1 MNLIILLLFLIK
13 VDLIFLKRKDSEKVP
28 LYFSEEEKTK
38 ALACSFLLTTPIS
51 TEKNNKKQIRE
62 LLIKNGV
69 IKRKSGTKQKINIF
83 LISLCYRKIKDKIA
97 NDLLEEISENRKDI
111 LANKEL
117 AELFNISPNLNYK
130 KIQKTMDIVND
141 ILEQID
147 EDDSK
152 YIKYKDENMDDEEKK
167 KSDNTFSFKKII
179 NDIKEYFEDFEI
191 ETKTLY
197 GIVFSLSIII
207 ITIITC
213 LCKKKNK
220 IVNNKGERYRGKS
233 LIKENANNI
242 KVTNKL
248 FSINME

>member
-1 MNLIILLLFLIK
+1 MNLIILLLFLIN

-62 LLIKNGV
+62 LLIKNGI
-69 IKRKSGTKQKINIF
+69 IKRKSGTKQKINTF
-83 LISLCYRKIKDKIA
+83 LTSLCYRKIKDKTA
-97 NDLLEEISENRKDI
+97 NDLLEGISENRKNI
-111 LANKEL
+111 LTNKEL

-130 KIQKTMDIVND
+130 KIQKTMNIVND
-141 ILEQID
+141 ILEQIE

-152 YIKYKDENMDDEEKK
+152 YIKYKDENMDNEEKK
-167 KSDNTFSFKKII
+167 ENDNTFSFKNII
-179 NDIKEYFEDFEI
+179 NNVKEYFEDFEF

-197 GIVFSLSIII
+197 GIIFSLSIII
-207 ITIITC
+207 ITIIVC

-220 IVNNKGERYRGKS
+220 IVNNKGENYKGKS
-233 LIKENANNI
+233 LTKENI
-242 KVTNKL
+242 INKK
-248 FSINME
+248 E